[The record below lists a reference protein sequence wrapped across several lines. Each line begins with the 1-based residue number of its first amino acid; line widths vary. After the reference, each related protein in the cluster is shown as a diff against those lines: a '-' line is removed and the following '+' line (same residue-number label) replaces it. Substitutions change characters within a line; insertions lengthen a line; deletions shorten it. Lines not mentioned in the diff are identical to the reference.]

1 MKPEEEYDRIGG
13 LYAIADRGLL
23 GERLVEAATL
33 ALRGGTRLLQYRDK
47 QGPRIQRLELAR
59 RLLECCREHGVPLL
73 INDDVDLA
81 GEIGADGVHLGS
93 ADVTI
98 ARARERLGPRALIG
112 RSCYDRLELALQA
125 QQEGA
130 DYVAFGR
137 FFPSRTK
144 PGAVPCPISLLGEAR
159 QALSLP
165 IVAIGGITPENGG
178 RLIAAGAD
186 ALAVIHGLFGQP
198 DIEATAS
205 HFDRLFSPRRRGGR
219 GEEQAVSCRPSAVG
233 DGAGS

>member
-1 MKPEEEYDRIGG
+1 MRAEKGEGRVAG

-23 GERLVEAATL
+23 GERLVEAATA
-33 ALRGGTRLLQYRDK
+33 ALRGGARLLQYRDK
-47 QGPRIQRLELAR
+47 QSPGIQRRELAR
-59 RLLECCREHGVPLL
+59 RLLARCREHGVPLI

-93 ADVTI
+93 ADTGI

-112 RSCYDRLELALQA
+112 RSCYDRLELALRA
-125 QQEGA
+125 QREGA

-144 PGAVPCPISLLGEAR
+144 PEAVPCPISLLGEAR
-159 QALSLP
+159 RALSLP
-165 IVAIGGITPENGG
+165 IVAIGGITTENGG

-186 ALAVIHGLFGQP
+186 ALAVIHGLFGRP
-198 DIEATAS
+198 DVEAAARD
-205 HFDRLFSPRRRGGR
+205 FDKLFSPQRRRGR
-219 GEEQAVSCRPSAVG
+219 REVWK
-233 DGAGS
+233 